1 MTDGLCTAV
10 RSLASEETEGPSL
23 LTWTCDN
30 FATIVWPRLVEHTL
44 LSYAPILLGLALAL
58 PIGIASARWRPLY
71 PPVLTGVN
79 VLYAIPSIAL
89 FFLMLPYTG
98 FSLWTA
104 IIPLTLYTLTI
115 LVPNVVDGLNQVP
128 DHVRQAAVAMGF
140 GPLRRLLQVELRI
153 AIPVVIAGLRVAAV
167 ATISMVSVASLVGL
181 GGLGQLILSE
191 GFKRQFPAPIIVGV
205 VLSVA
210 LAFLTDALLV
220 LLQYLLT
227 PWTRRDDRGKQSR
240 GAARG
245 TTRTERRAAD
255 GSAESD
261 TAAVAAVPAG
271 AGSGTPGPAHP
282 GPDIGRADTGGPN
295 TGGPDRPGGRAP
307 GEGDR

>member
-1 MTDGLCTAV
+1 M
-10 RSLASEETEGPSL
+10 RSLASEEAEGPSV

-58 PIGIASARWRPLY
+58 PIGVASARWRRLY

-227 PWTRRDDRGKQSR
+227 PWTRRGGSGERGR
-240 GAARG
+240 RAARG
-245 TTRTERRAAD
+245 RTRIQQVPADQAA
-255 GSAESD
+255 GTG
-261 TAAVAAVPAG
+261 TAAVAAAPAG
-271 AGSGTPGPAHP
+271 AGAGTDTPGPAAP
-282 GPDIGRADTGGPN
+282 GR
-295 TGGPDRPGGRAP
+295 DRPAGGTR
-307 GEGDR
+307 GEEGR

>member
-10 RSLASEETEGPSL
+10 RALGSPADGSPTVLA
-23 LTWTCDN
+23 WTCDN
-30 FATIVWPRLVEHTL
+30 FAAIVWPRLVEHMVL
-44 LSYAPILLGLALAL
+44 AYVPILLGLALAL
-58 PIGIASARWRPLY
+58 PIGIAGARWRALY

-79 VLYAIPSIAL
+79 IIYAIPSIAL

-115 LVPNVVDGLNQVP
+115 LVPNVVDGLDQVP

-153 AIPVVIAGLRVAAV
+153 AVPVVIAGLRVAAV
-167 ATISMVSVASLVGL
+167 ATISMVSIASLVGL

-205 VLSVA
+205 VLSVV

-220 LLQYLLT
+220 GVQHLLT
-227 PWTRRDDRGKQSR
+227 PWKR
-240 GAARG
+240 
-245 TTRTERRAAD
+245 RTERRGRRRPVPGAQPPETR
-255 GSAESD
+255 SPR
-261 TAAVAAVPAG
+261 TQPPAVPA
-271 AGSGTPGPAHP
+271 
-282 GPDIGRADTGGPN
+282 
-295 TGGPDRPGGRAP
+295 AP
-307 GEGDR
+307 GAPREDG